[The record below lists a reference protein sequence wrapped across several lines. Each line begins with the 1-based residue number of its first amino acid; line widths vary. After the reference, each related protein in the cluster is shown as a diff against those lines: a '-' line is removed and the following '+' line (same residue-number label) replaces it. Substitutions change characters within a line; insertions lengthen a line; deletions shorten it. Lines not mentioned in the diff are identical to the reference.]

1 LVPRLVDLRLRPVD
15 LRHSRADIRPDLRR
29 YSPAALRYSPADLRL
44 VLRRYNLADLR
55 YSRADL
61 RYSPADLRP
70 VLRRY
75 SLAAPRSADLR
86 PDRAE
91 DKSPVQKRIQSG
103 KKDRLT

>member
-1 LVPRLVDLRLRPVD
+1 VDLRLRLVD
-15 LRHSRADIRPDLRR
+15 LRHSRADIRPVLR
-29 YSPAALRYSPADLRL
+29 RYSPADLRL
-44 VLRRYNLADLR
+44 VLRHSRADFRPDLRRYNLADLR
-55 YSRADL
+55 YSRAD
-61 RYSPADLRP
+61 PRP